1 MGFNKN
7 QVAQFQKLALNP
19 DAVQEAIDYAENNN
33 TIPTRTIAL
42 MKVKQAELKRD
53 LIVQAEAL
61 LTSIEKLDGLFD
73 VIVIDAWKSKA
84 LKSSLRT
91 LNSLAARRINPSTM
105 MTRPFEE

>member
-42 MKVKQAELKRD
+42 VKVKQAERKRD
-53 LIVQAEAL
+53 LTVQAEAL
-61 LTSIEKLDGLFD
+61 LTSIEKLGGLFD
-73 VIVIDAWKSKA
+73 V
-84 LKSSLRT
+84 SSST
-91 LNSLAARRINPSTM
+91 LGSPKL
-105 MTRPFEE
+105 

>member
-42 MKVKQAELKRD
+42 MKVKQVGAN
-53 LIVQAEAL
+53 A
-61 LTSIEKLDGLFD
+61 T
-73 VIVIDAWKSKA
+73 
-84 LKSSLRT
+84 
-91 LNSLAARRINPSTM
+91 
-105 MTRPFEE
+105 